1 MGERCSGTNF
11 LEHIIR
17 SVFRI
22 KTAWN
27 LHGYQY
33 GNSWNF
39 LGHKHFFGF
48 MPIKKIQKYS
58 NTLFLGIVRDPYE
71 WMMSVRKHPHHFHHL
86 RRSHIKNYEFY
97 YHTMSSFHH
106 IYGEIFCD
114 RNFKTNINPELANKY
129 KDIFELRKTKL
140 EYLIETMP
148 TIASNYVIIRYEDL
162 VNNHE
167 KELDNLI
174 NKFGLNPINEFP
186 NIVKPKPYNI
196 HDIEYLNN
204 HIDWGMENKIGYSQR
219 KK

>member
-1 MGERCSGTNF
+1 
-11 LEHIIR
+11 
-17 SVFRI
+17 
-22 KTAWN
+22 
-27 LHGYQY
+27 
-33 GNSWNF
+33 
-39 LGHKHFFGF
+39 
-48 MPIKKIQKYS
+48 
-58 NTLFLGIVRDPYE
+58 
-71 WMMSVRKHPHHFHHL
+71 
-86 RRSHIKNYEFY
+86 
-97 YHTMSSFHH
+97 MSSFHH

-114 RNFKTNINPELANKY
+114 RNFKTNTNPELANKY

-148 TIASNYVIIRYEDL
+148 TIASNYLLIRYEDL

-204 HIDWGMENKIGYSQR
+204 HIDWGMENKIGYFQR